1 MGLSD
6 LKMVNMSQFRVLG
19 LEVKYPGLGGGEG
32 GQLVAQL
39 DDLCIVIWI
48 SVSPPNL
55 PISPTLSFC
64 ILIHYFRHVIWK
76 INKNCNILL
85 LKALRARP
93 VWVLVIASAFPRCKW
108 PTPIY
113 WLIWLIRWWC
123 GDGGDQLAGKSIN
136 WIQFW
141 VRSSGETNWIC
152 GTGRPG
158 AAVHREI
165 GGSSQWWQDDAQLGQ
180 RENSQ
185 KNYTTDKSQ
194 ESTTGLKQN
203 GHKR

>member
-1 MGLSD
+1 M
-6 LKMVNMSQFRVLG
+6 
-19 LEVKYPGLGGGEG
+19 
-32 GQLVAQL
+32 
-39 DDLCIVIWI
+39 
-48 SVSPPNL
+48 
-55 PISPTLSFC
+55 
-64 ILIHYFRHVIWK
+64 WK

-93 VWVLVIASAFPRCKW
+93 VWVLVIASAFPRCEC

-180 RENSQ
+180 RAGKLSKKLHNRQMPRINNGVNAEWPQ
-185 KNYTTDKSQ
+185 KTWGWGEGYDVRSLCNAMFPSCFIIKRR
-194 ESTTGLKQN
+194 TTGTDDL
-203 GHKR
+203 HKVLGAWWVWTL